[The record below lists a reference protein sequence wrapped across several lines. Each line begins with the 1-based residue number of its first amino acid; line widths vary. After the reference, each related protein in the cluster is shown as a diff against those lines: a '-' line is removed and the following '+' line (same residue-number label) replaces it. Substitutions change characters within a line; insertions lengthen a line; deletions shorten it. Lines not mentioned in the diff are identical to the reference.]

1 MLVLQAGVVSATRI
15 DSYCLSVP
23 ATLTQ
28 LGRNA
33 QSRRHDKASMDS
45 RKPPEFTLELSAD
58 RSNVKD
64 VVKGAAA

>member
-1 MLVLQAGVVSATRI
+1 
-15 DSYCLSVP
+15 
-23 ATLTQ
+23 
-28 LGRNA
+28 
-33 QSRRHDKASMDS
+33 MDS